1 MKMNEGVT
9 LDSAKKFETWGIEAL
24 GGAAWRKRVLLSAA
38 AVLREENGAAKADA
52 FSHNRLSEARI
63 RKARFWGNRDLHR
76 GKDPA
81 QNGKK
86 GPFLAFFG
94 RFGREKSGP
103 PLGFLGGKRKGRH
116 RRPTL

>member
-1 MKMNEGVT
+1 MKGVT
-9 LDSAKKFETWGIEAL
+9 RDSAKKFETWGNEAL

-52 FSHNRLSEARI
+52 FSHNRVSELRI

-86 GPFLAFFG
+86 GAFLAFLAILD
-94 RFGREKSGP
+94 EKNRGS
-103 PLGFLGGKRKGRH
+103 PLDF
-116 RRPTL
+116 